1 MPPIIVP
8 GGMSTYDWL
17 LFLHVFA
24 AFLFLSGAVVA
35 GLLQFSAMQRSRPS
49 EIVLLFR
56 LTRVAEILMGVGSL
70 AVLGFG
76 IWLADYL
83 GYGFGQAWIVAAI
96 VLWFVSGVLG
106 GVGGRTYRKAHKLA
120 ERLSRTGDE
129 PSEELRRLVRSVPA
143 LVLSYLSTAAVIAI
157 LILMVW
163 KPGA

>member
-1 MPPIIVP
+1 MSPIIVP
-8 GGMSTYDWL
+8 GGMSKYDWL

-35 GLLQFSAMQRSRPS
+35 GLLQFSAIQRSRPS
-49 EIVLLFR
+49 EIALLFR
-56 LTRVAEILMGVGSL
+56 LTRVAEVLMGIGSL

-83 GYGFGQAWIVAAI
+83 GYGFGQEWIIAAI
-96 VLWFVSGVLG
+96 VLWFVSGALG
-106 GVGGRTYRKAHKLA
+106 GAGGRTYRKARKLA

-129 PSEELRRLVRSVPA
+129 PSDELRRLVRSVPA

-157 LILMVW
+157 LVLMVW
-163 KPGA
+163 KPGV

>member
-1 MPPIIVP
+1 
-8 GGMSTYDWL
+8 MSKYDWL

-49 EIVLLFR
+49 EIALLFR
-56 LTRVAEILMGVGSL
+56 LTRVAEVLMGIGSL

-83 GYGFGQAWIVAAI
+83 GYGFGQEWIIAAI
-96 VLWFVSGVLG
+96 VLWFVSGALG
-106 GVGGRTYRKAHKLA
+106 GAGGQTYRKARKLA

-129 PSEELRRLVRSVPA
+129 PSDELRRLVRSVPA

-157 LILMVW
+157 LVLMVW
-163 KPGA
+163 KPGV